1 MVVVH
6 PHNIDAQNSM
16 VICRVAA
23 CCVFRQTGT
32 FVISLLFMVFL
43 FLFLA
48 AKIATFVLLTK
59 FFSPYRKKNVFL
71 HPKNN
76 IIYMSEFKIGDKVK
90 FLNAVGGGVVKKIQG
105 GMIYVED
112 DTGFDMPFSQSELIR
127 MDDQT
132 GVGKVFYDDTIGDRD
147 RSGANGSKNR
157 HPQPNDDDDGRFSFP
172 TIDELETEVR
182 RLRSQNANLQE
193 QVKQLK
199 SQILSLQRTIARIS

>member
-1 MVVVH
+1 
-6 PHNIDAQNSM
+6 
-16 VICRVAA
+16 
-23 CCVFRQTGT
+23 
-32 FVISLLFMVFL
+32 
-43 FLFLA
+43 
-48 AKIATFVLLTK
+48 
-59 FFSPYRKKNVFL
+59 
-71 HPKNN
+71 
-76 IIYMSEFKIGDKVK
+76 MSEFKIGDKVK

-112 DTGFDMPFSQSELIR
+112 ETGFDMPFSQSELIR

-132 GVGKVFYDDTIGDRD
+132 GVGKVFNDDTIGNRD
-147 RSGANGSKNR
+147 RSGANGTINRDRIGAKNR
-157 HPQPNDDDDGRFSFP
+157 HPQPNDDDGRFSFP

>member
-1 MVVVH
+1 
-6 PHNIDAQNSM
+6 
-16 VICRVAA
+16 
-23 CCVFRQTGT
+23 
-32 FVISLLFMVFL
+32 
-43 FLFLA
+43 
-48 AKIATFVLLTK
+48 
-59 FFSPYRKKNVFL
+59 
-71 HPKNN
+71 
-76 IIYMSEFKIGDKVK
+76 MSEFKIGDKVK